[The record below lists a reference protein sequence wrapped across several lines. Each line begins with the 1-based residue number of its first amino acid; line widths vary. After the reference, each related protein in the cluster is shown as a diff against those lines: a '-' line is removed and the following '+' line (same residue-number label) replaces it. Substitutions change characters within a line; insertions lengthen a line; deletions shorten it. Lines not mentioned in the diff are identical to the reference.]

1 MTAEQW
7 IFIVILAGTLALFVS
22 EKLRVDLVAVLALLA
37 LAITGILDTGEALSG
52 FASEPALIVASVF
65 VLSAGLSATGITGR
79 IGDAIARRAG
89 NREWRAI
96 LVVMPA
102 TALLA
107 AFSHHLMVT
116 AMMLPIV
123 LRLARDRELAPSK
136 LLMPMSLAA
145 SLGTTLTLMGA
156 PAFLLANNILREA
169 GAPSLDIFSLTPIG
183 LVLVG
188 IGTAYMLLA
197 KHWLPARQGDVS
209 DEYLQLDKYYTE
221 LVVDED
227 SPWLEKTLGDF
238 REAFKKRL
246 EVVDWLRQGKRRAD
260 QLSEDRFRAGDVL
273 LVRASA
279 EGLSAVQSEPG
290 LSLHA
295 VAKYGEPDPES
306 KNADAQPQLIQAIVA
321 PHSRLIG
328 RSAAEVD
335 FVRTL
340 GTVMVGIW
348 RKEGWLHGELSEMR
362 FQEGD
367 LLVLWGAH
375 GDLAKLAGNRDFLM
389 LIPFEAKETQW
400 RRAPVALAVMAATV
414 VAAAAQWLPVHIAFL
429 CGAAAM
435 VLSGCVGIER
445 AYREIDVRIYVMIA
459 GVIPLGVAM
468 DKTGTA
474 RLLADALAAH
484 GQALPAWVCLLAMF
498 AAAAL
503 LTQILSDAA
512 TTVLLSPVAIA
523 LAQQLG
529 LPVVPFVV
537 CTAMGAVASFLT
549 PIGHHG
555 NLLIL
560 NPGGYRF
567 ADFLRIGAPL
577 TILIGLAVTALSVRL
592 WL

>member
-1 MTAEQW
+1 MGAEQW
-7 IFIVILAGTLALFVS
+7 VFIAILGGTLALFIS

-37 LAITGILDTGEALSG
+37 LAVTGILDPGEALSG
-52 FASEPALIVASVF
+52 FASEPALIVACVF

-79 IGDAIARRAG
+79 IGDAIGRGAG

-96 LVVMPA
+96 LVIMPA
-102 TALLA
+102 TAALA

-156 PAFLLANNILREA
+156 PAFLLANNILRDA
-169 GAPSLDIFSLTPIG
+169 GAPSLDIFTLTPIG
-183 LVLVG
+183 IALVA

-197 KHWLPARQGDVS
+197 KHWLPARQGSVPE
-209 DEYLQLDKYYTE
+209 EYLQLDKYYTE
-221 LVVDED
+221 LLIDEK
-227 SPWLEKTLGDF
+227 SPWLEKTLGEF
-238 REAFKKRL
+238 RETFKKRL
-246 EVVDWLRQGKRRAD
+246 EVVDWLRHGRRRSN
-260 QLSEDRFRAGDVL
+260 QLNDDRFHAGDVL

-279 EGLSAVQSEPG
+279 EGLGAVQTEPG

-295 VAKYGEPDPES
+295 VAKYGEPETED
-306 KNADAQPQLIQAIVA
+306 ADSQPQLIQAIIA

-340 GTVMVGIW
+340 GTVMVGMW

-367 LLVLWGAH
+367 LLVMWGAH
-375 GDLAKLAGNRDFLM
+375 VDLAKLAGNRDFLM
-389 LIPFEAKETQW
+389 LIPFEASESQW

-429 CGAAAM
+429 SGAAAM
-435 VLSGCVGIER
+435 VLTGCVSIER

-484 GQALPAWVCLLAMF
+484 GQDLPAWVCLLAMF
-498 AAAAL
+498 TAAAL

-512 TTVLLSPVAIA
+512 TTVLLAPVAIA

-529 LPVVPFVV
+529 LPPVPFVV

-555 NLLIL
+555 NLLVL

-577 TILIGLAVTALSVRL
+577 TVLIGLTVTALSVRM